1 MKLLSNSIIFFCT
14 LASLLA
20 QNVNLDLKYEQAIKL
35 TNADDALKIYDEI
48 INSNQESDYVWLSKL
63 KKAEMYYARG
73 SYITSSSILKEFN
86 LKAPIHL
93 QSQSAKN
100 LLYKSLNAAGESD
113 SLKVYQKLLYKS
125 LNAAGESD
133 SLKVYQKLLSSKK
146 TKKNPAQTS
155 KNNKIWFIQFGA
167 FSSFD
172 NAKVLKESLKE
183 EKISDT
189 RIDQVFKNG
198 KMIYYVRSS
207 HYESYDKVL
216 NRSKKLKG
224 KTKFTISGF

>member
-1 MKLLSNSIIFFCT
+1 MKLLNSFFLFVT
-14 LASLLA
+14 ISSGVFSQGKDLA
-20 QNVNLDLKYEQAIKL
+20 LDYERATKL
-35 TNADDALKIYDEI
+35 TNANEALKIYQSI
-48 INSNQESDYVWLSKL
+48 INTNEDSDYVWLSKL
-63 KKAEMYYARG
+63 KKAEMSYATG
-73 SYITSSSILKEFN
+73 SYITSSNILKEFN
-86 LKAPIHL
+86 LNAPTHL
-93 QSQSAKN
+93 LSQSSKD
-100 LLYKSLNAAGESD
+100 LLYKSLDAAGE
-113 SLKVYQKLLYKS
+113 
-125 LNAAGESD
+125 AD

-146 TKKNPAQTS
+146 TKKNSAQNS
-155 KNNKIWFIQFGA
+155 KKNKIWYIQFGA
-167 FSSFD
+167 FYSFD

-207 HYESYDKVL
+207 HYDSYDKVL